1 MQTEAMGNLVNPSS
15 VGGGGGGGGE
25 LPDPVE
31 VNRGVSFTPRKVET
45 KQTYKVPEES
55 STMMMGE
62 MEVAGNLIING
73 DLSVN

>member
-1 MQTEAMGNLVNPSS
+1 MGNLVNPSS
-15 VGGGGGGGGE
+15 LGDTGGGGAGAS
-25 LPDPVE
+25 DPIE

-45 KQTYKVPEES
+45 GEAYKIPEKS

-62 MEVAGNLIING
+62 MEVAGNLIVNG